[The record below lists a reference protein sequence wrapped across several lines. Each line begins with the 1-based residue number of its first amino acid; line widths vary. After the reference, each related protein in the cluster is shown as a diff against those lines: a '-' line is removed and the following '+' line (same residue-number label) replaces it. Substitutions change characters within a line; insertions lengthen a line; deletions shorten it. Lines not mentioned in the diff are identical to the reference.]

1 MSLFINNYFIKLGQ
15 ILFFGS
21 FFTMG
26 LYLLQHQVY
35 ADGYHG
41 YPSDIQE
48 HIEFLK
54 LFFEGKHY
62 IPHPLWHS
70 SVQIVSLVST
80 LSIEASAVIV
90 TSLYI
95 VTFVYIVYRLT
106 KIFFRTLQIK
116 NRWVYEAIVL
126 TTTFII
132 VIIGPFYLPFYER
145 LIYSGQGSPN
155 IWHNVTYWTV
165 KPIALLTM
173 YFSVR
178 TLQSFNFKYALIAL
192 SAILISIIAKP
203 SFILIFIPAMILL
216 TLSRYRI
223 KRNIYFVGLLTISV
237 VTVLLYQFLH
247 KYGGDSK
254 IIIDFLGVWS
264 LKSKSIGISIIF
276 AVAFPSLFLLLHQ
289 NAIKNDFIL
298 LSWLQFLFGVLL
310 YAIFAE
316 EGKSHMHGNFGW
328 SYMLSLSFLYLF
340 SIIEFIKFFHILPS
354 WKQIIL
360 SILLIYQT
368 WVGLYY
374 LMKVLQGQNP
384 MYIGIFI

>member
-1 MSLFINNYFIKLGQ
+1 MSLILNNYIIKSVQ
-15 ILFFGS
+15 FLFFGS
-21 FFTMG
+21 FFAIG

-35 ADGYHG
+35 ADGLHG

-48 HIEFLK
+48 HIKFLK

-70 SVQIVSLVST
+70 SVKIVSSLSS

-106 KIFFRTLQIK
+106 KLFLKNLQTK
-116 NRWVYEAIVL
+116 NNCYHEAILL

-132 VIIGPFYLPFYER
+132 VVIGPFYLPFYER
-145 LIYSGQGSPN
+145 IIYSGQGSPN

-165 KPIALLTM
+165 KPIALLTI

-178 TLQSFNFKYALIAL
+178 TLQFFNFKYALIAL
-192 SAILISIIAKP
+192 LTALVSIIAKP
-203 SFILIFIPAMILL
+203 SFILIFMPSIILL

-223 KRNIYFVGLLTISV
+223 KRNIYFVALLTISV
-237 VTVLLYQFLH
+237 FAVLLYQFLH

-264 LKSKSIGISIIF
+264 LKSRSIGISIIF
-276 AVAFPSLFLLLHQ
+276 AIAFPSLFLLLYQ
-289 NAIKNDFIL
+289 NAIKNDFVL
-298 LSWLQFLFGVLL
+298 LSWLQFLFGVFL

-316 EGKSHMHGNFGW
+316 EGNNYMHGNFGW

-340 SIIEFIKFFHILPS
+340 SIIEFIKYFHMPLS

-360 SILLIYQT
+360 SILLCYQT

-374 LMKVLQGQNP
+374 LIKVLQGQNP
-384 MYIGIFI
+384 LYIAIFL